1 MQYSKKNCTF
11 LIGKNI
17 ISKKTTIPF
26 DKLICKFFDKIS
38 KAILK
43 NDKAKKYPDLITF
56 GFWCRNSN
64 ILKIKNKYSNENFRI
79 GLGLIFH
86 ITPTNI
92 PINFAYS
99 FAFGVLAG
107 NSNIVRVPSK
117 NYEQVTIFCEIIKK
131 ILIKKE
137 FKMIKEMNTFV
148 KYNYSENENLTKYL
162 SSICE
167 ARIVWGGDASIQK
180 IKKYPISVRAREI
193 FFSDRYSL
201 SILNISK
208 ISKLNKKNFDLLLN
222 NFYNDTYLVDQNA
235 CSSPHLILWIDADN
249 NSKTIIKKF
258 WNKLSLLVKK
268 KYKLQEISSIDK
280 YNQQLKNVIKLKELT
295 ETKNFNNYV
304 NVNTLSMIPNN
315 IENLRGKWGFFYEHE
330 AKNLSSLKNIINS
343 KFQTITY
350 FGIEKEVF
358 KNFFLKEK
366 PSGIDRV
373 VTVGKALDIDI
384 IWDGYD
390 LIQNLSRIVDLR

>member
-1 MQYSKKNCTF
+1 MQYSKKNCIF
-11 LIGKNI
+11 LIGNNK

-26 DKLICKFFDKIS
+26 DKIICDFFDNLS
-38 KAILK
+38 KSILQSK
-43 NDKAKKYPDLITF
+43 EAKKFPDLITF
-56 GFWCRNSN
+56 GFWCRSSN
-64 ILKIKNKYSNENFRI
+64 ILKIKNKYSKEKFRL

-107 NSNIVRVPSK
+107 NSNIVRVPSR
-117 NYEQVTIFCEIIKK
+117 NYEQVKIFCEIIKK

-137 FKMIKEMNTFV
+137 FKMIKEMNTFI
-148 KYNYSENENLTKYL
+148 KYNYSENENLTKFL

-167 ARIVWGGDASIQK
+167 ARIIWGGDKSIEK
-180 IKKYPISVRAREI
+180 IKKYPVSVRAREI
-193 FFSDRYSL
+193 SFSDRYSL
-201 SILNISK
+201 SILNVSK
-208 ISKLNKKNFDLLLN
+208 ISKLNKKNYDLLLR

-235 CSSPHLILWIDADN
+235 CSSPHLIIWVNLGN
-249 NSKTIIKKF
+249 NSKDIIEKF
-258 WNKLSLLVKK
+258 WKKLSFLVKK
-268 KYKLQEISSIDK
+268 KYNLQEISSIDK
-280 YNQQLKNVIKLKELT
+280 YNQQLKNVVRVKELSK
-295 ETKNFNNYV
+295 TKNFNNYV
-304 NVNTLSMIPNN
+304 NVNTLSKIPNN
-315 IENLRGKWGFFYEHE
+315 IESLRGKWGFFYEYE
-330 AKNLSSLKNIINS
+330 AKNLFFLKKIINS

-350 FGIEKEVF
+350 FGVEKEVF

-373 VTVGKALDIDI
+373 VGVGKALDIDI